1 MLISAFNE
9 GDATFASLFFLIIN
23 LEKSSSFDLQKEVFQ
38 YFVIVPFSA
47 TISIGRDWI
56 KFETGSWT
64 YSCGQKKENAKFL
77 YHIAIFAR
85 RCFYCGHVHCF

>member
-47 TISIGRDWI
+47 TISIGRD
-56 KFETGSWT
+56 
-64 YSCGQKKENAKFL
+64 
-77 YHIAIFAR
+77 
-85 RCFYCGHVHCF
+85 